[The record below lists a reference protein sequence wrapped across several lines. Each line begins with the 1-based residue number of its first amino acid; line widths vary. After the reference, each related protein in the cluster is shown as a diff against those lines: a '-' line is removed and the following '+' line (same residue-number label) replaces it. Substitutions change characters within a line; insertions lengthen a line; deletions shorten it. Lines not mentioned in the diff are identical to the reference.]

1 LIVFDDNVVNTYW
14 TKSDSR
20 QW

>member
-1 LIVFDDNVVNTYW
+1 LTVFDDNVVNTNW